1 MLPLHVY
8 ASRRSELS
16 RRHRQPVLLM
26 GCGERSRN
34 LPMNKLPFRQDST
47 FLYFTGCALPDAAA
61 LLVDGRFT
69 LFVPKAP
76 DDDALWHG
84 RVSTMDEIQER
95 YGADAVLDAGDL
107 AQHVQA
113 VQPATLAIAD
123 ENRNAWARH
132 LLSCPLRFGQH
143 HGDTSLMD
151 AVIEMRR
158 VKSEREIAEM
168 RRAAEASG
176 RAHRAVIQSTHP
188 GGHERSLAA
197 LFRTVLAMDG
207 CELGYDT
214 ILTQSGEVLHNH
226 AHDATLEAGR
236 LLLCD
241 GGGEVSTGYGA
252 DITRTW
258 PVSGRFTNRQRAV
271 YDAVLAAQL
280 ASIEKCVVGQRF
292 LDVHMAS
299 CRVLTQFLVDEGIA
313 VGGQDELLAKGAH
326 ALFFPHGIGH
336 HLGMDVHDLENFGDR
351 SSYPPDRGRPEP
363 FGLCYLRLDLPLVA
377 DWVVTVEPG
386 FYVAPAILQ
395 HPELRESL
403 GDCIRWDRLSDWEG
417 FGGIRIEDDI
427 RITPDGPENLS
438 HATPKLPDAIEE
450 MVGTRP
456 SPEDLLCGL

>member
-1 MLPLHVY
+1 MLSLDVY
-8 ASRRSELS
+8 ADRRAALAKHHSA
-16 RRHRQPVLLM
+16 PVLLM

-34 LPMNKLPFRQDST
+34 LPMNKVPFRQDST
-47 FLYFTGCALPDAAA
+47 FLYYTGCGLPNAAA
-61 LLVDGRFT
+61 LFEDGRFT
-69 LFVPKAP
+69 LFLPEAP

-84 RVSTMDEIQER
+84 HVHSLAELGRR
-95 YGADAVLDAGDL
+95 YGADTVLSASAL
-107 AQHVQA
+107 EARIRTVR
-113 VQPATLAIAD
+113 PTTLAIAD
-123 ENRNAWARH
+123 EGRNAWVSGILER
-132 LLSCPLRFGQH
+132 PLRFGQH

-158 VKSEREIAEM
+158 VKSEVELSEM
-168 RRAAEASG
+168 RRAAEFSG

-188 GGHERSLAA
+188 GGHERSLTA
-197 LFRTVLAMDG
+197 LFRAVLAMEN

-226 AHDATLEAGR
+226 AHDAPLEAGR

-241 GGGEVSTGYGA
+241 GGGEVPSGYGA

-258 PVSGRFTNRQRAV
+258 PVSGHFSKRQRAV

-280 ASIEKCVVGQRF
+280 ASIDKCVVGQRY

-299 CRVLTQFLVDEGIA
+299 CEVLTQFMIDEKIA
-313 VGGQDELLAKGAH
+313 VGSVEELLEKGAH

-351 SSYPPDRGRPEP
+351 SSYPPNRGRPEQ

-395 HPELRESL
+395 HAELRASL
-403 GDCIRWDRLSDWEG
+403 GDCIRWDRLADWEG

-427 RITPDGPENLS
+427 RITPGGPEVLS
-438 HATPKLPDAIEE
+438 HATPKSPDDIEA